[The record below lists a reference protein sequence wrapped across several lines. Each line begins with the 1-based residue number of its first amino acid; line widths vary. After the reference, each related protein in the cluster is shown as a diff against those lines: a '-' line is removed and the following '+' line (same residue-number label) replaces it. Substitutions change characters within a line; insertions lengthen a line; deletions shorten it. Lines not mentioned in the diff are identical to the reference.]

1 MKSLITLM
9 GALVIAG
16 AAQAAQPQPTQA
28 PAAVTANDAA
38 AVAQDE
44 ARNADMDDRTC
55 LHYTGTRIASRSDAR
70 GGGNARSADK
80 KRRPCSNG
88 TIGRAYTRD
97 DIDKTGEIDLADAL
111 RKLDPS
117 IH

>member
-1 MKSLITLM
+1 MKSLITLL

-16 AAQAAQPQPTQA
+16 AAQAAQPQATQTA
-28 PAAVTANDAA
+28 PAATATDAA
-38 AVAQDE
+38 TAPQDGTKKPE
-44 ARNADMDDRTC
+44 MDDHNC
-55 LHYTGTRIASRSDAR
+55 LRYTGTRIAYRNDAR
-70 GGGNARSADK
+70 SSDK
-80 KRRPCSNG
+80 KQRPCSNG

-97 DIDKTGEIDLADAL
+97 DIDRTGEIDLADAL